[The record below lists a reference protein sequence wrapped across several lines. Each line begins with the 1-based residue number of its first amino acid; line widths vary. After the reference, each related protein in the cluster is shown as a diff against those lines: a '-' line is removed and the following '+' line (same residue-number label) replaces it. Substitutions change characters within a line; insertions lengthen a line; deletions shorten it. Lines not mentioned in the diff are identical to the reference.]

1 MNHELPDVQA
11 GFRKG
16 RGTRDQLSTSSGSL
30 KKKKTDE
37 FNTLKF
43 KIFTWQTDCNKSEKT
58 NHKDR
63 ENICNT
69 YNAQRD
75 GI

>member
-1 MNHELPDVQA
+1 MLKYTFLNKGNNGKHKPDTSKA
-11 GFRKG
+11 LRK
-16 RGTRDQLSTSSGSL
+16 
-30 KKKKTDE
+30 KEKTDE

-69 YNAQRD
+69 YNAQRN